1 MVCDYGGGLQA
12 GTLGLGQVP
21 ESVATD
27 QASHDQRAVGL
38 ILVADV
44 SLDADDLKTP
54 GLTIRAEKIGRMVH
68 ARQFLT

>member
-1 MVCDYGGGLQA
+1 MACGCGGGLQE

-21 ESVATD
+21 EPVATD
-27 QASHDQRAVGL
+27 HASHDQGAVGL
-38 ILVADV
+38 VLLGDV